1 MYSFSKSKSKPIYFT
16 DDILEELSAKTSKDK
31 KLLADII
38 SNNVKYIKDSISKDE
53 EIIVINFPSF
63 GKLLFNYYL
72 GGCSIVRTNNNK
84 LKIGLK
90 NRVGYLYKLL
100 KIKNGDKLKN
110 FNKPIVSTLTYNLLG
125 KTPRNIINSF
135 YKSWKIL
142 EDKHNNDH
150 EHNF

>member
-1 MYSFSKSKSKPIYFT
+1 MYSFSKNKNKPVYFT
-16 DDILEELSAKTSKDK
+16 DDILEELSVKTGKDK

-38 SNNVKYIKDSISKDE
+38 SNNIKYIKDSISKDE
-53 EIIVINFPSF
+53 EIVVINFPNF

-72 GGCSIVRTNNNK
+72 GGCSIVRTKNNK
-84 LKIGLK
+84 LKAGLK
-90 NRVGYLYKLL
+90 SRVGYLYKLL
-100 KIKNGDKLKN
+100 KMKNGDKLKN

-125 KTPRNIINSF
+125 KTPRNIINVF

-142 EDKHNNDH
+142 EDKHNKDH